1 MSESQIGERILD
13 VQTIQSWHCGLVA
26 GWWGNNVSHG
36 SATILPIMSVNT
48 LSQNPTCVG
57 SCIGE
62 HRVYIPIGSRNEN
75 PVWVGSYINVPLVY
89 GLFLW

>member
-1 MSESQIGERILD
+1 
-13 VQTIQSWHCGLVA
+13 
-26 GWWGNNVSHG
+26 
-36 SATILPIMSVNT
+36 MSVNT
-48 LSQNPTCVG
+48 LSPNPTCVG

-62 HRVYIPIGSRNEN
+62 HRVYIPIGLMRNEN